1 MRISADECF
10 MTIAF
15 TLARRSSCIRRSVG
29 CVLVDQNN
37 HIIGTGYN
45 GGPKGAPHCVDHPCS
60 GAGFESGSEL
70 GRCQAIHAE
79 QNALMQC
86 RDVMSIN
93 TLYTTTFPCEHCFK
107 MIANTGCR
115 KVVYFDDYPSSR
127 VIVGELN
134 SLLPKPIQLH
144 QYITSKVIP
153 DNAFSAT
160 ISLYRDTDMASI
172 ASVLSAGSIR

>member
-37 HIIGTGYN
+37 HIVGTGYN
-45 GGPKGAPHCVDHPCS
+45 GGPKGAPHCIDHPCS
-60 GAGFESGSEL
+60 GAGFVSGSEL

-127 VIVGELN
+127 AIVDDLN
-134 SLLPKPIQLH
+134 AYLPKKVHLVKYYP
-144 QYITSKVIP
+144 SKEVP
-153 DNAFSAT
+153 DNAFRAA
-160 ISLYRDTDMASI
+160 ISLYGDTDMASI
-172 ASVLSAGSIR
+172 ASVFAAGSFR

>member
-29 CVLVDQNN
+29 CTLVDQNN
-37 HIIGTGYN
+37 HILGTGYN
-45 GGPKGAPHCVDHPCS
+45 GGPKGAPHCIDQPCS
-60 GAGFESGSEL
+60 GAGFESGSHL

-86 RDVMSIN
+86 KDVMSIH

-107 MIANTGCR
+107 MIANTGCQR
-115 KVVYFDDYPSSR
+115 IVYYDEYPTSKAVVS
-127 VIVGELN
+127 ELN
-134 SLLPKPIQLH
+134 ASLPKKIDIVKYNPE
-144 QYITSKVIP
+144 KGEP
-153 DNAFSAT
+153 DNAFRAA
-160 ISLYRDTDMASI
+160 ISLYGDNDMASI
-172 ASVLSAGSIR
+172 ASIFITRSIW